1 MNTNDR
7 SLIKKLK
14 SLNISLT
21 IDEVE
26 KIEKAIGREL
36 TIVELYI
43 FNAEW
48 SEHCSYKSSRKAL
61 KALPTDAPQVVLGP
75 GSDAG
80 IVRLHGKY
88 CLVVSHESHNHPSQV
103 LPYEGAATGV
113 GGIVRDINCMGA
125 EVIGVCDSLRFGD
138 NEYIIRGV
146 IEGIGGYGNPL
157 GVPNLGGDTYFSSL
171 FNENC
176 LVNVVALGIV
186 EEENIIHSRIP
197 ERAKNIPY
205 SIVIIGKPTDQSGFC
220 GASFASE
227 VLDST
232 KERKEAVQV
241 PDPFLKNVLF
251 KANRELFK
259 LVRKRNIG
267 IAFKDLGG
275 GGLACG
281 TSEIGG
287 NFGIEIEL
295 SDVPQVKGLLPEV
308 IAGSE
313 TQERFIMAIPDE
325 IIPDVLRIYNETWEL
340 PNISE
345 GAKAAVIGRVINEKR
360 YILKHNETIV
370 CDLPIDFLTC
380 GISYKRKEK
389 PIKCKYNEPDFKMS
403 DLKETI
409 LNVISHPNIKSKKWI
424 YQTYDTEVQG
434 HTVIRP
440 GEADASLIAPLID
453 KGISVGVATSCDG
466 NPFYGIIDPYFQAI
480 NAVAEAMRNVASIGA
495 TPVCITD
502 CLNYGNPE
510 KPDAFWQFKEA
521 VRGIADACKAFSIP
535 VVSGNVSFYN
545 ESSSGISIPP
555 SPIIACF
562 GIIDDIG
569 KARTMEFKEAGN
581 PLFLI
586 GERKDELGGSVYY
599 QTLGFIGR
607 NIPKPDLKKEREN
620 VHKII
625 DLILDGTILSC
636 HDISDGGMITSI
648 IEMSLLSNLG
658 AEISLEG
665 IGDIR
670 EDKRLFSET
679 PGFILEVKKGFEN
692 KIKDTLHEAYHIGYV
707 ISDKIIIKGLTEIP
721 MDALQKM
728 WIK

>member
-1 MNTNDR
+1 MKNPE
-7 SLIKKLK
+7 KLK
-14 SLNISLT
+14 ALNISLT
-21 IDEVE
+21 KEEID
-26 KIEKAIGREL
+26 KICKAIKRKPN
-36 TIVELYI
+36 IVELYI

-61 KALPTDAPQVVLGP
+61 KILPTQAPNVVLGP

-80 IVRLHGKY
+80 IVKLYDKY

-138 NEYIIRGV
+138 NEYIIKGV

-176 LVNVVALGIV
+176 LVNVVALGLV
-186 EEENIIHSRIP
+186 EEDFIIHSKIP
-197 ERAKNIPY
+197 EKARDIPY
-205 SIVIIGKPTDQSGFC
+205 SIVIIGKPTDPSGFC

-227 VLDST
+227 TLKST
-232 KERKEAVQV
+232 IERKEAVQV

-259 LVRKRNIG
+259 LIREKNIE

-295 SDVPQVKGLLPEV
+295 SLVPQVKGLLPEV
-308 IAGSE
+308 IACSE
-313 TQERFIMAIPDE
+313 TQERFVMAIPDS
-325 IIPDVLRIYNETWEL
+325 IIPDVLKIYNEIWEL

-345 GAKAAVIGRVINEKR
+345 GAKAAVIGRVIKEKR
-360 YILKHNETIV
+360 YILRHNNEIV
-370 CDLPIDFLTC
+370 CDLPIDFLTF
-380 GISYKRKEK
+380 GIAYFREEKAIVDKEK
-389 PIKCKYNEPDFKMS
+389 EPDFKMP
-403 DLKETI
+403 DLKEAI
-409 LNVISHPNIKSKKWI
+409 LNLISHPNIKSKKWVFS
-424 YQTYDTEVQG
+424 TYDMEVQG
-434 HTVIRP
+434 KAVIRP

-453 KGISVGVATSCDG
+453 KGIPVGVATSCDG
-466 NPFYGIIDPYFQAI
+466 NPFYGQIDPYWQAI
-480 NAVAEAMRNVASIGA
+480 NAVAEGMRNIASIGA

-510 KPDAFWQFKEA
+510 KPEIFWQFKEGI
-521 VRGIADACKAFSIP
+521 RGIADGCKGLWLKDYPEYPTP

-545 ESSSGISIPP
+545 EGFSKIDIPP

-562 GIIDDIG
+562 GIINDIG
-569 KARTMEFKEAGN
+569 KAITMEFKEAEN

-586 GERKDELGGSVYY
+586 GERKDECGGSVYY
-599 QTLGFIGR
+599 QTLGFMGR
-607 NIPKPDLKKEREN
+607 NIPKPDLEREREN
-620 VHKII
+620 IHKII
-625 DLILDGTILSC
+625 DLILDGIILSC
-636 HDISDGGMITSI
+636 HDISDGGMITTI
-648 IEMSLLSNLG
+648 IEMAMLSNLG
-658 AEISLEG
+658 AEITIEG

-679 PGFILEVKKGFEN
+679 PGFILEVKKGGEK
-692 KIKDTLHEAYHIGYV
+692 KIKALQEAYQIGYV
-707 ISDKIIIKGLTEIP
+707 IPDKRLVIKGLLDIP
-721 MDALQKM
+721 IDTL
-728 WIK
+728 IK